1 MSHKNE
7 LFIKSLLLCYFQ
19 TCAKEAI
26 FFCVECV
33 TEGKSLR

>member
-7 LFIKSLLLCYFQ
+7 LFIKSLFLCYFQ
-19 TCAKEAI
+19 VCAKEDI